1 MTKAA
6 DLANLIGNINAG
18 GGGANKNL
26 IINGNFVVAQ
36 RGTSFSNVTS
46 SQFCLDRFSADVGGG
61 GAFNVTQDTSAPE
74 GFEKS
79 LKMEVNTADSSIA
92 TSDAY
97 RVATAI
103 EGQDFSQSDWG
114 SSTAK
119 ACVLSFYVKSS
130 VTGTYGVGFANSAET
145 ENYIAEYTINSANTW
160 EKKTISV
167 PLRTSGTWLTNNG
180 QGVGIRWDLGSG
192 TAYNGTAGAWQ
203 TTSSKVYRTSS
214 CVNLIATPNATWFL
228 TGVQF
233 EIGQNPTE
241 FEHESF
247 SQTLQKCLRYTFV
260 HQTNVSYAF
269 AALSGYMA
277 SSTNALTFYQYP
289 VRMRAEPSLTT
300 TGTFHLLDGHSS
312 YSISG
317 MSMSERS
324 VISARVDVT
333 SSGLTTGRVA
343 AIRNQGDSDA
353 QIIFNA
359 EL

>member
-1 MTKAA
+1 MSKAA
-6 DLANLIGNINAG
+6 ELANLIGNINAG
-18 GGGANKNL
+18 GGGAGRNL
-26 IINGNFVVAQ
+26 IGNGKFVVAQ

-214 CVNLIATPNATWFL
+214 CVNLIATANATWFL

-233 EIGQNPTE
+233 EIGQNPTS
-241 FEHESF
+241 FEHEPVERTLAKCERYYENSF
-247 SQTLQKCLRYTFV
+247 PLGNFPSSYTGGHGYHTTAFPDGNAPGTYFRTLKRAAPTVTLRP
-260 HQTNVSYAF
+260 Q
-269 AALSGYMA
+269 
-277 SSTNALTFYQYP
+277 SS
-289 VRMRAEPSLTT
+289 TT
-300 TGTFHLLDGHSS
+300 TGQVSS
-312 YSISG
+312 NGTDRSATATNINAKQVSYIAITSG
-317 MSMSERS
+317 TG
-324 VISARVDVT
+324 SAYVRYMYEAD
-333 SSGLTTGRVA
+333 
-343 AIRNQGDSDA
+343 
-353 QIIFNA
+353 A